1 MTRDRER
8 SWWVLDREEVIP
20 VMDAFRSTPVVAV
33 ARVELMLLGS
43 ECSRHNRHNDS
54 TVTPLRARVRS
65 IPAFKRDG
73 PIC

>member
-1 MTRDRER
+1 M
-8 SWWVLDREEVIP
+8 
-20 VMDAFRSTPVVAV
+20 MDAFRSTPVVAV

-65 IPAFKRDG
+65 ITAFKRDG
-73 PIC
+73 PIY